1 AGSWDTHSKHNDL
14 LGRFLMPWMD
24 RAYSALLT
32 DLEERGLL
40 DETLVVCMS
49 EFGRTPKFNGRAGRD
64 HWGPVFSVALAGG
77 GIKGGTVYGASDEMG
92 AYPAQGIVKPED
104 LTATIFH
111 CLGFPPET
119 LFYDNVNRPNPV
131 SRGNVIEEILG

>member
-1 AGSWDTHSKHNDL
+1 M
-14 LGRFLMPWMD
+14 LGLACQRTQRLKDVLVPPTDMGF
-24 RAYSALLT
+24 SALLD
-32 DLEERGLL
+32 DLSDRGML

-49 EFGRTPKFNGRAGRD
+49 EFGRTPRFNGRAGRD

-77 GIKGGTVYGASDEMG
+77 GIRGGVVHGASDEIG
-92 AYPAQGIVKPED
+92 AYPKSGVVKPED

-119 LFYDNVNRPNPV
+119 RV
-131 SRGNVIEEILG
+131 SRYAGPSVYDQPRPAN